1 MPAAATD
8 FHVNG
13 PTSIYWNVGGTADP
27 SVELG
32 KTDNDDLIR
41 ITFRD
46 HYRTFSRNDTGD
58 MIAESVLSGT
68 TAVIDFTMVSWNKDE
83 LEKLLKRVRTGG
95 SLAAGIA
102 NEGIFATVGG
112 STIQGALPK
121 TISLKID
128 PTTVGETV
136 YTFKNL
142 MLTTGPEYI
151 DFGNTLKRIAFS
163 FTSVAA
169 TEVAV
174 TSVKA

>member
-1 MPAAATD
+1 MPAATD

-13 PTSIYWNVGGTADP
+13 PTTIYWNVGGTSAP
-27 SVELG
+27 AVELG

-41 ITFRD
+41 ITMRD

-58 MIAESVLSGT
+58 MIAESVVAGT
-68 TAVIDFTMVSWNKDE
+68 TAVIDFTMVSWNQEE
-83 LEKLLKRVRTGG
+83 LEKLIKRARTGG

-112 STIQGALPK
+112 SVINGASPRTIA
-121 TISLKID
+121 LKIE
-128 PTTVGETV
+128 PTNTGGTI

-142 MLTTGPEYI
+142 MLSTGPEYM

-163 FTSVAA
+163 FTSVAS

-174 TSVKA
+174 TSTKS

>member
-1 MPAAATD
+1 MPAATD

-13 PTSIYWNVGGTADP
+13 PTTIYWNVGGTSAP
-27 SVELG
+27 ATELG

-41 ITFRD
+41 ITMRD

-58 MIAESVLSGT
+58 MIAEGVVAGS
-68 TAVIDFTMVSWNKDE
+68 TAVIDFTMVSWNQDE
-83 LEKLLKRVRTGG
+83 LEKLIKRARTGG
-95 SLAAGIA
+95 SLTAGVG

-112 STIQGALPK
+112 SIVNGASPRTIA
-121 TISLKID
+121 LKIE
-128 PTTVGETV
+128 PTNTGGTI

-142 MLTTGPEYI
+142 MLSTGPEYM

-163 FTSVAA
+163 FTSVAG

-174 TSVKA
+174 TTTK

>member
-1 MPAAATD
+1 MPAATD

-13 PTSIYWNVGGTADP
+13 PTTIYWNVGGTSAP
-27 SVELG
+27 ATELG

-41 ITFRD
+41 ITMRD

-58 MIAESVLSGT
+58 MIAEGVVAGS
-68 TAVIDFTMVSWNKDE
+68 TAVIDFTMVSWNQEE
-83 LEKLLKRVRTGG
+83 LEKLIKRARTGG
-95 SLAAGIA
+95 SLTAGVG

-112 STIQGALPK
+112 SIVNGASPRTIA
-121 TISLKID
+121 LKIE
-128 PTTVGETV
+128 PTNVGGTI

-142 MLTTGPEYI
+142 MLSTGPEYM

-163 FTSVAA
+163 FTSVAG

-174 TSVKA
+174 TTTKS

>member
-1 MPAAATD
+1 MPAATD

-13 PTSIYWNVGGTADP
+13 PTKIYWDIGGTASP
-27 SVELG
+27 TNELG

-41 ITFRD
+41 ITMRD

-58 MIAESVLSGT
+58 MIAEGVLSGT

-83 LEKLLKRVRTGG
+83 LEKLLKRVRQGG
-95 SLAAGIA
+95 SATAGIA

-112 STIQGALPK
+112 SIINGATPRTL
-121 TISLKID
+121 SLKID

-136 YTFKNL
+136 YTFKNV
-142 MLTTGPEYI
+142 MLSTGPEFM

-163 FTSVAA
+163 FTSVAG

-174 TSVKA
+174 TSTKA

>member
-1 MPAAATD
+1 MPAATD

-13 PTSIYWNVGGTADP
+13 PTSIYWDVGGTAAP
-27 SVELG
+27 GNNLG

-58 MIAESVLSGT
+58 MIAESVVAGT

-83 LEKLLKRVRTGG
+83 LEKLIKRVRTGG
-95 SLAAGIA
+95 SAAAGIA

-112 STIQGALPK
+112 SVVNGASPR

-163 FTSVAA
+163 FTSVAS

-174 TSVKA
+174 TTVKA

>member
-1 MPAAATD
+1 MPAAID

-13 PTSIYWNVGGTADP
+13 PTTIYWNVGGTSAP
-27 SVELG
+27 ATELG

-41 ITFRD
+41 ITMRD

-58 MIAESVLSGT
+58 MIAEGVVAGS
-68 TAVIDFTMVSWNKDE
+68 TAVIDFTMVSWNQDE
-83 LEKLLKRVRTGG
+83 LEKLIKRARTGG
-95 SLAAGIA
+95 SLTAGVG

-112 STIQGALPK
+112 SIVNGASPRTIA
-121 TISLKID
+121 LKIE
-128 PTTVGETV
+128 PTNAGGTI

-142 MLTTGPEYI
+142 MLSTGPEYM

-163 FTSVAA
+163 FTSVAG

-174 TSVKA
+174 TTTK

>member
-1 MPAAATD
+1 MPAATD

-13 PTSIYWNVGGTADP
+13 PTTIYWDIGGTASP
-27 SVELG
+27 ATELG

-41 ITFRD
+41 ITMRD

-58 MIAESVLSGT
+58 MIAESVTAGT

-83 LEKLLKRVRTGG
+83 LEKLIKRARTGG
-95 SLAAGIA
+95 AVAAGIA
-102 NEGIFATVGG
+102 NEGIFATIGG
-112 STIQGALPK
+112 STIQGANPK
-121 TISLKID
+121 TFALKIE
-128 PTTVGETV
+128 PTNAGGTI

-142 MLTTGPEYI
+142 MLSTGPEYM

-163 FTSVAA
+163 FTSVAS

-174 TSVKA
+174 TTTKA

>member
-1 MPAAATD
+1 MPAATD

-13 PTSIYWNVGGTADP
+13 PTKIYWAVGGTAAP
-27 SVELG
+27 ATELG

-41 ITFRD
+41 ITMRD

-58 MIAESVLSGT
+58 MIAESVVAGT
-68 TAVIDFTMVSWNKDE
+68 TAVIDFTMVSWNQEE
-83 LEKLLKRVRTGG
+83 LEKLLNRVRVGG
-95 SLAAGIA
+95 ANPANAIT

-112 STIQGALPK
+112 SVVNGPSPK
-121 TISLKID
+121 TVALKIE
-128 PTTVGETV
+128 PTNVGGTI

-142 MLTTGPEYI
+142 MLSTGPEYM

-163 FTSVAA
+163 FTSVAS

-174 TSVKA
+174 TSTKS